1 MLAQRLKLLVA
12 NGGGGAGDLV
22 GKVDGRLVFFI
33 E

>member
-1 MLAQRLKLLVA
+1 LKLLVA

-22 GKVDGRLVFFI
+22 SKVDGRLVFFV